1 MNHVQ
6 ISELMAGLPDD
17 IIDSAMQADYR
28 KHCNIRYLIA
38 SAAAVIVILTAAF
51 VYPKLRMQKPTTIPE
66 PVASSDSNTLSEY
79 TDDST
84 VLTDSGTG
92 TSPDS
97 AIGTSKTEATETTG
111 SSVTTTVSER
121 TDVSEHT
128 VATERSSTSD
138 TRQTALTSTT
148 VPTQHTASTTSTS
161 TTASTNQAETSDF
174 QDQTTVEPH
183 LYTGEDVTGTGIS
196 ILRAEEIPVTV
207 LQWNAAPPAAGAG
220 DQIFCELYRNR
231 MLPAAVLNENQA
243 LLASDLYRS
252 CNFVLIT
259 LETYAAD
266 AVYSD
271 GYLTEGILH
280 FEVGVSPDT
289 NTLGRQTIRFA
300 VMVPKT
306 LFLPFSQY
314 TAEAIAVSAA
324 NAAAFAAMKEA
335 ADDPNHPKFTHYYYE

>member
-1 MNHVQ
+1 MNPARFTEL
-6 ISELMAGLPDD
+6 ISDLPDD
-17 IIDSAMQADYR
+17 LIESAAEPRGRFFRWQHISALAACAVLAVAAAVYPRLKSDPPPRTDLAQTTLSQAETTETSAETTTAFTETVPTTAHSAVMTTETHTTVPDR
-28 KHCNIRYLIA
+28 TDTATASQTTETA
-38 SAAAVIVILTAAF
+38 SAAA
-51 VYPKLRMQKPTTIPE
+51 
-66 PVASSDSNTLSEY
+66 
-79 TDDST
+79 
-84 VLTDSGTG
+84 
-92 TSPDS
+92 TSV
-97 AIGTSKTEATETTG
+97 TQKTEQSTATD
-111 SSVTTTVSER
+111 TTVS
-121 TDVSEHT
+121 
-128 VATERSSTSD
+128 
-138 TRQTALTSTT
+138 
-148 VPTQHTASTTSTS
+148 TQKTASTTSTS

-183 LYTGEDVTGTGIS
+183 LYTSEDVTGTGIS

-220 DQIFCELYRNR
+220 DQIFCELYQNR
-231 MLPAAVLNENQA
+231 KLPAAVLNENQA

-252 CNFVLIT
+252 YNFVLIT
-259 LETYAAD
+259 LETYAVD

-271 GYLTEGILH
+271 GYLTVDGILH